1 MSRTTGPSS
10 PETSGSAVFEREL
23 EALRVRIDTID
34 TQLLGLL
41 NARAAVVAD
50 IYQLKTRHGI
60 TRLDRGR
67 TEAILDR
74 LAAASA
80 GPLPPEDV
88 RAIFTSLLEFFVDRY
103 APPKEAAPESD
114 ASGN

>member
-1 MSRTTGPSS
+1 MSRDSDPSS
-10 PETSGSAVFEREL
+10 DASPSAAFEREI
-23 EALRVRIDTID
+23 EGLRHRIDTID

-50 IYQLKTRHGI
+50 IYALKGRYGI
-60 TRLDRGR
+60 TRLDRAR
-67 TEAILDR
+67 TDAILDR
-74 LAAASA
+74 LTEASA

-103 APPKEAAPESD
+103 APPHEAAREGE